1 MQSLWV
7 QRSHCIL
14 SLDCASFTF
23 PVAVTDN
30 LTDTDLGEEGLDL
43 AHSLKGDSC
52 ARSWGRHVC
61 IELLTRISM
70 EQEVEGR
77 QEVGL
82 AVIKAC

>member
-43 AHSLKGDSC
+43 AHSLKGDSR
-52 ARSWGRHVC
+52 AHSWGRHVC
-61 IELLTRISM
+61 IELLR
-70 EQEVEGR
+70 E
-77 QEVGL
+77 L
-82 AVIKAC
+82 ASQWNRK